1 MTTIGMYR
9 TKNLTEEVD
18 THNWVS
24 ILFLFWKG
32 DYIMEIKK
40 GDKLITVPGWVLAAG
55 IVTLGAMVTDICK
68 VAISKQKK

>member
-1 MTTIGMYR
+1 
-9 TKNLTEEVD
+9 
-18 THNWVS
+18 
-24 ILFLFWKG
+24 
-32 DYIMEIKK
+32 MEIKK